1 MSIEFVKFLAQSIR
15 SINPLDFRRSAVLLL
30 ASPNLERLEQA
41 EIEMLTNKGKYGL
54 KAMVHL
60 AGLGPG
66 ALAQVADIAEVNSI
80 SKKFLDHI
88 LTELRR
94 AGLVYSR
101 KGKGGGY
108 ALARPAAD
116 IRVGAIVRA
125 LDGPLAPISCAS
137 VTAFR
142 PCADCSDLK
151 TCPVRLIMI
160 EARNAIADV
169 LDNRTLAE
177 LRMLAG
183 SADQEATYHI

>member
-1 MSIEFVKFLAQSIR
+1 M
-15 SINPLDFRRSAVLLL
+15 
-30 ASPNLERLEQA
+30 
-41 EIEMLTNKGKYGL
+41 EMLTNKGKYGL

-60 AGLGPG
+60 AGLAPG
-66 ALAQVADIAEVNSI
+66 SLAQVADIAQANSI

-142 PCADCSDLK
+142 PCADCSDLR

-160 EARNAIADV
+160 EARNAIAEV
-169 LDNRTLAE
+169 LDNRTLE
-177 LRMLAG
+177 EMRMLADP
-183 SADQEATYHI
+183 ADLEETYHI

>member
-1 MSIEFVKFLAQSIR
+1 
-15 SINPLDFRRSAVLLL
+15 
-30 ASPNLERLEQA
+30 
-41 EIEMLTNKGKYGL
+41 MLTNKGKYGL

-60 AGLGPG
+60 ARLEPG
-66 ALAQVADIAEVNSI
+66 ALAQVADIAEANSI

-94 AGLVYSR
+94 AGLVYSK

-108 ALARPAAD
+108 ALARVPED

-125 LDGPLAPISCAS
+125 LDGPLAPIACAS

-142 PCADCSDLK
+142 PCADCADLK

-160 EARNAIADV
+160 EARNAVADV
-169 LDNRTLAE
+169 VDNRTLAE
-177 LRMLAG
+177 LRMLAEPTG
-183 SADQEATYHI
+183 SRR